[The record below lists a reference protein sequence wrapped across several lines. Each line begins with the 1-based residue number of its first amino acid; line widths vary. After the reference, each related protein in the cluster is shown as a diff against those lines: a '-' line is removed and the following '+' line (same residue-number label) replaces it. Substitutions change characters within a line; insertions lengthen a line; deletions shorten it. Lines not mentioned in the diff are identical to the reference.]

1 MENKAE
7 TQAENAINQP
17 PPEQAETESIKM
29 RNGTYI
35 LHVYV
40 EEARSLIPPDGNNTC
55 DPVFIVTAF
64 GTSKS
69 TKDFEEVGS
78 TSTIAINEHI
88 YIEGADMTGE
98 EIMNE
103 RIALTVRDH
112 GITIFKGLIGTYEL
126 DMTYVYSNPNHS
138 IVHKWIVLSNPED
151 TSFEVMR
158 GYLKVGISLCHEEDK
173 PVDLCIR
180 ENPNLKDRELL
191 MPPHVKPTVVQM
203 YIHLIK
209 AENLP
214 VMDKGLTIDAYCIVR
229 FASSECKSS
238 TYTADKATLSAYW
251 YDEILLP
258 VLTPSVSSNVTLTF
272 WDHDNISKDDM
283 VGAILLKFDNIRTGK
298 HSSYFWANIY
308 GAPPLSE
315 GEQAEYMNRV
325 PSCASHWRGRV
336 LLNAWVEEEVK
347 ETYKKSKKIDD
358 SNIKTKIRD
367 EYETGTDYEI
377 RVQVYSASA
386 LPYRKGKYSIRV
398 QWSGVTLQS
407 SSQETLN
414 GSVDWFETCKRLI
427 ATIPQGAE
435 QVMPDVFLY
444 LIYDDQKISFVRMP
458 YKDFTDKTKGP
469 KWNQLI
475 PDKSVGKLKEDW
487 NAGFVKV
494 RIYIGIYDIDN
505 DDVSSYNWKK
515 LVKPNYDKW
524 NLYVHLFQCR
534 NLPAADKNGLAD
546 PYIVIYCA
554 GNEYNTRESPCECTL
569 NPRWYE
575 TFCIPI
581 SITSIEESAPI
592 VIYIYDYDEITSDDI
607 MGVTFIEMT
616 DAIVNP
622 DIVPRPK
629 WRQLSLGRKGTEN
642 GEILMSFS
650 LFKGKALPNVYNI
663 MPEFEDRTLEINI
676 LGLRGLKPAVGW
688 LPVNKAFV
696 RFDLNSLSLP
706 GESIGIKSIETQP
719 FESGSDPNIAS
730 TVTFKCKMPR
740 DKIFSPILTATV
752 HDYLFS
758 GMSQPLIGSFGIDL
772 AKYTPQYIAP
782 SVLSSALT
790 LSRLRSKGTKIFKLH
805 KINEES
811 EEIEEEKSKEII
823 ESIQEDED
831 EKSYDITEDNI
842 EKTISSI
849 SKAVIEEDKIPEDYS
864 LEGREDQALLGVE
877 KKLTTDNFSGP
888 SSQTQKIENIDATL
902 ETFREM
908 SKTDPKQFE
917 KQEKVRKR
925 QAKAKAEEERI
936 KKEEAERSAELNF
949 EEICEDSQRIF
960 LKALFGKKGKKT
972 IEVRIPNPAMYL
984 PIGYN
989 RTPDD
994 SLKSYRYFI
1003 HEPLESTFLF
1013 QNLPFSELDI
1023 YRGQSRGIEDSLFTF
1038 NKKKD
1043 VAGELST
1050 LECSGKFKAMIR
1062 ITDYP
1067 PAKAEDEFMQITRML
1082 LTKTKCT
1089 IRIYIIDALNL
1100 EQKDKFSE
1108 SDPYV
1113 RIKLARKMRTD
1124 RDNHQEDVSNPKIYK
1139 AFEMSA
1145 TLPGKSMLRI
1155 QMWDYNALTSDSK
1168 IGTTKIDL
1176 ETRYFNKKWQNLAQK
1191 PIETRPLFIRSSRR
1205 PQGFVR
1211 LWIEIFP
1218 GKLTDPLQ
1226 DISIK
1231 PPGEFEARVIIW
1243 KAENVPNMDIEGL
1256 SDLFVAVKI
1265 NSLLEKETDTHYR
1278 AGSGRGCWNWRMK
1291 FQLTLPQPANIIT
1304 LQLWDRDIFSGNDF
1318 ISEISIPF
1326 DDLATEAWET
1336 DSQVQMFGES
1346 DDLKDR
1352 LLGKKRE
1359 IFWVQCKKRNDDGE
1373 VVDCGKILISF
1384 EILPKKRAEN
1394 FMVGEGR
1401 DEPNVNPY
1409 LPAPIGRMKFSLN
1422 PLTLISQLVG
1432 PELKAKFCLILLCA
1446 LLCLIIVFTIPLLL
1460 SEKLSSLFFSLV
1472 SK

>member
-1 MENKAE
+1 MDNKAE
-7 TQAENAINQP
+7 TQAENAINP
-17 PPEQAETESIKM
+17 AIIPEQADQAENIHM
-29 RNGTYI
+29 RNGTYM

-55 DPVFIVTAF
+55 DPVFIVSAF
-64 GTSKS
+64 GASKS
-69 TKDFEEVGS
+69 TKDFEDVGS
-78 TSTIAINEHI
+78 TSTIVINEHI
-88 YIEGADMTGE
+88 YIEGADMTAE

-103 RIALTVRDH
+103 RLALTVRDH

-126 DMTYVYSNPNHS
+126 DMTYIYSNPNHS

-151 TSFEVMR
+151 SNFEIMR

-203 YIHLIK
+203 YIHLVK

-214 VMDKGLTIDAYCIVR
+214 VMDKGQTIDAYCVVR

-272 WDHDNISKDDM
+272 WDHDSLTRDDM
-283 VGAILLKFDNIRTGK
+283 VGAIQLKFDNIKNGK

-336 LLNAWVEEEVK
+336 LLKAWVEEEVK
-347 ETYKKSKKIDD
+347 ETYKKSKKISDPD
-358 SNIKTKIRD
+358 IINKIRD

-386 LPYRKGKYSIRV
+386 LPYRKGKYSVRV
-398 QWSGVTLQS
+398 EWSGITQQS

-414 GSVDWFETCKRLI
+414 GSIDWFETCKRLI

-435 QVMPDVFLY
+435 KVMPDIFVY
-444 LIYDDQKISFVRMP
+444 LVYDGLKISFFRMP
-458 YKDFTDKTKGP
+458 YNNFADKTKGP

-494 RIYIGIYDIDN
+494 RIYIGVYDIDN

-515 LVKPNYDKW
+515 LSKPNYEKW
-524 NLYVHLFQCR
+524 NLYAHLFQCR

-546 PYIVIYCA
+546 PYVVIYCA
-554 GNEYNTRESPCECTL
+554 GSEHTTRESPRECTL

-575 TFCIPI
+575 TFCIPV
-581 SITSIEESAPI
+581 SIPCIEESAPI

-616 DAIVNP
+616 DAVVNP

-629 WRQLSLGRKGTEN
+629 WRQLSLGRKGTEK
-642 GEILMSFS
+642 GEILMGFS
-650 LFKGKALPNVYNI
+650 LFKGKALANVYNI
-663 MPEFEDRTLEINI
+663 MPEFEDKTLEINI

-730 TVTFKCKMPR
+730 TVSFKCKMPR

-758 GMSQPLIGSFGIDL
+758 GVSQPLIGSFGIDL

-790 LSRLRSKGTKIFKLH
+790 LSRLRSKGTKVFKLQ
-805 KINEES
+805 KISEES
-811 EEIEEEKSKEII
+811 EEIEEEKSKELQ
-823 ESIQEDED
+823 ESIQEED

-842 EKTISSI
+842 EKSI
-849 SKAVIEEDKIPEDYS
+849 SKTAIEEEKNLEGCS
-864 LEGREDQALLGVE
+864 LESQEDAALLGLE
-877 KKLTTDNFSGP
+877 KKFTTDNFSGP
-888 SSQTQKIENIDATL
+888 SMHTQQIRGHETL
-902 ETFREM
+902 ESFREM
-908 SKTDPKQFE
+908 SKTDPKLNE
-917 KQEKVRKR
+917 KQEKILKR
-925 QAKAKAEEERI
+925 QAKAKAEAEKI
-936 KKEEAERSAELNF
+936 QKEEAERSAELSF
-949 EEICEDSQRIF
+949 EEICEDSPRIF
-960 LKALFGKKGKKT
+960 LEAIFGKKGKKT
-972 IEVRIPNPAMYL
+972 VEVRVPNPSTYL

-994 SLKSYRYFI
+994 KLKSYRYFI
-1003 HEPLESTFLF
+1003 HEPLEGTFLF
-1013 QNLPFSELDI
+1013 QNLPFEELNV
-1023 YRGQSRGIEDSLFTF
+1023 YRGQNRGIEDSLFAF
-1038 NKKKD
+1038 GKQKD
-1043 VAGELST
+1043 ITGEMST

-1062 ITDYP
+1062 ITEYP
-1067 PAKAEDEFMQITRML
+1067 PVKKDDEFMQITRML

-1089 IRIYIIDALNL
+1089 IRVYIIDAMDL

-1113 RIKLARKMRTD
+1113 RLKLARKVRTD

-1139 AFEMSA
+1139 AFEMST
-1145 TLPGKSMLRI
+1145 TLPGTSMLRV
-1155 QMWDYNALTSDSK
+1155 QMWDYNALTSDAK

-1191 PIETRPLFIRSSRR
+1191 PIETRPLYIRSSRR
-1205 PQGFVR
+1205 PQGYVR

-1243 KAENVPNMDIEGL
+1243 KAEDVPNMDIEGL
-1256 SDLFVAVKI
+1256 SDLFVAAKI
-1265 NSLLEKETDTHYR
+1265 NGLLEKETDTHYR
-1278 AGSGRGCWNWRMK
+1278 AGGGRGCWNWRMK
-1291 FQLTLPQPANIIT
+1291 FQLTLPQPANVLT
-1304 LQLWDRDIFSGNDF
+1304 LQLWDKDIFSGNDF

-1336 DSQVQMFGES
+1336 DTQVQMFGES

-1359 IFWVQCKKRNDDGE
+1359 IFWIHCKKRNDDGE

-1384 EILPKKRAEN
+1384 ELMPKKRAEN
-1394 FMVGEGR
+1394 FVVGEGR

-1432 PELKAKFCLILLCA
+1432 PELKAKFCLIICCA
-1446 LLCLIIVFTIPLLL
+1446 FLCLIIIFTIPLLL
-1460 SEKLSSLFFSLV
+1460 SEKLSSMFFSFV